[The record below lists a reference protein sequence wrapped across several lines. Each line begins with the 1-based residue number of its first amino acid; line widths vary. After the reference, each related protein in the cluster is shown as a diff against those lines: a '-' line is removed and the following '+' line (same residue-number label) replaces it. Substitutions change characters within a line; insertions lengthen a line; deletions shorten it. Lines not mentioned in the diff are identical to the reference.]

1 MYFTTAMGFA
11 KGSNHP
17 TICCLTGEPRREVI
31 AVFENSAADGKA
43 AGDSS

>member
-1 MYFTTAMGFA
+1 MYWTVMGFA
-11 KGSNHP
+11 KGS
-17 TICCLTGEPRREVI
+17 TRCLTGEPRRDVI

>member
-1 MYFTTAMGFA
+1 MGFA
-11 KGSNHP
+11 KGSTHP
-17 TICCLTGEPRREVI
+17 TICCLTGDLMAQPRREVI